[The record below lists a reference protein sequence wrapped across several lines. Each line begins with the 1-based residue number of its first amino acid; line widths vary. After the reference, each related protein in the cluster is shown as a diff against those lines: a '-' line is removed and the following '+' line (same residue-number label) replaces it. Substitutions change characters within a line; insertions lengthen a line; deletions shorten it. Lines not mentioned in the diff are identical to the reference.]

1 MAGRIVEE
9 DIEALKRR
17 ADIVDIVSDH
27 TQLKRSGSRWKGL
40 CPFHEERTPSFHV
53 DPANGYF
60 HCFGCNAGGDVYT
73 FLEDIEGLTFV
84 EAVEHLARRTGYQLR
99 YEELT
104 PGQKRALGERS
115 RLVAA
120 NQESAEYFHRQL
132 MGPDGEP
139 ARTYLKER
147 GFGKE
152 EAERFQLGFAPNDW
166 DPLSRHLA
174 QQRFTEDEIIKAGLA
189 KRGRRGGL
197 LDTFRGRLVFPILD
211 LSGDPI
217 GFGGRVLPGMDYGDH
232 EPPKYLNSPETP
244 IFKKSRVLYGMSWA
258 RPQIVRDGQ
267 ALVCE
272 GYTDV
277 MALHQAG
284 LENAVA
290 TCGTAMGEEH
300 IGLLQRYAER
310 IVLAFD
316 SDEAGA
322 KAAERAWELSRDRD
336 LEVRVLVMPPG
347 QDPADAVA
355 EGGAEAMR
363 ALLDGAE
370 PVIRFM
376 LRRAA
381 AGYDDSPEGR
391 SDAVE
396 AVAPL
401 LAGIPQ
407 PVLRDQYTRW
417 AADELVGIGLPVVAQ
432 AVERA
437 GGDVQTVESRPS
449 RPPSGPVDRSELS
462 FRAKLE
468 RETLGTVLQ
477 HPHLLPERWAE
488 VTDEDLVHPRAA
500 GVFRAIEAAGGPGAE
515 LADILDQA
523 ADDDERSL
531 IRAMALEELTV
542 EPDVPHVTMLV
553 NRLLLRRVQKD
564 IAERKAAL
572 ERMNPTTDPDAYR
585 QRFEELIAL
594 EARRR
599 DLNEDVEP

>member
-53 DPANGYF
+53 DPANNVY
-60 HCFGCNAGGDVYT
+60 HCFGCNAGGDIYT
-73 FLEDIEGLTFV
+73 FLEEIEGLNFV

-120 NQESAEYFHRQL
+120 NEAAADYFHRQL
-132 MGPDGEP
+132 VGPDGEP

-147 GFGKE
+147 GFGKD
-152 EAERFQLGFAPNDW
+152 EAERFRLGFAPNDW

-174 QQRFTEDEIIKAGLA
+174 QERFTEDEIIKAGLA

-217 GFGGRVLPGMDYGDH
+217 GFGGRVVPGLDYGDH
-232 EPPKYLNSPETP
+232 TPPKYLNTPETP
-244 IFKKSRVLYGMSWA
+244 IFKKHRILYGMSWA
-258 RPQIVRDGQ
+258 RPQVVRDGQ

-290 TCGTAMGEEH
+290 TCGTAMGEDH
-300 IGLLQRYAER
+300 IGLLQRYADKV
-310 IVLAFD
+310 VLAFD

-322 KAAERAWELSRDRD
+322 KAAERAWELSRARD

-347 QDPADAVA
+347 EDPADVVA

-363 ALLDGAE
+363 AMLGDAE

-376 LRRAA
+376 LRRVAH
-381 AGYDDSPEGR
+381 GHEETPEGR
-391 SDAVE
+391 AAAVD

-407 PVLRDQYTRW
+407 PVLLDQYTRW
-417 AADELVGIGLPVVAQ
+417 IADEIGIGLGVVAQ

-437 GGDVQTVESRPS
+437 GGDVGAVQARPVQ
-449 RPPSGPVDRSELS
+449 PAAEQVDRSELS
-462 FRAKLE
+462 ARAKLE

-477 HPHLLPERWAE
+477 HPHLLPDRWAD
-488 VTDEDLVHPRAA
+488 VTEEDLVHPRATA
-500 GVFRAIEAAGGPGAE
+500 VFRAIQAAGGPGADLSDVLE
-515 LADILDQA
+515 QA
-523 ADDDERSL
+523 ADDEERAL
-531 IRAMALEELTV
+531 IRGLALEELTV
-542 EPDVPHVTMLV
+542 EPDEPHVTMLV
-553 NRLLLRRVQKD
+553 NRLLLRRVEKE
-564 IAERKAAL
+564 IAERKAEL
-572 ERMNPTTDPDAYR
+572 ERMNPTTDPDGYR
-585 QRFEELIAL
+585 ERFEELIAV
-594 EARRR
+594 EAHRR
-599 DLNEDVEP
+599 DLNRDVEP

>member
-40 CPFHEERTPSFHV
+40 CPFHDEKTPSFHV
-53 DPANGYF
+53 DPANNVF
-60 HCFGCNAGGDVYT
+60 HCFGCNAGGDIYT
-73 FLEDIEGLTFV
+73 FLEDIEGLSFV

-120 NQESAEYFHRQL
+120 NQAACEYFHEQL

-147 GFGKE
+147 GFGRD

-174 QQRFTEDEIIKAGLA
+174 QERFTEDEIIKAGLA
-189 KRGRRGGL
+189 KRGRRGSL
-197 LDTFRGRLVFPILD
+197 RDTFRGRLVFPILD

-217 GFGGRVLPGMDYGDH
+217 GFGGRVLPGLDYGDY

-290 TCGTAMGEEH
+290 TCGTAMGAEH
-300 IGLLQRYAER
+300 IGLLQRYADTV
-310 IVLAFD
+310 VLAFD

-322 KAAERAWELSRDRD
+322 KAAERAWELSRGRD
-336 LEVRVLVMPPG
+336 LQVRVLVMPPG
-347 QDPADAVA
+347 EDPADVVA
-355 EGGAEAMR
+355 DGGPEAMQG
-363 ALLDGAE
+363 LLGEAE

-381 AGYDDSPEGR
+381 SGHDDSPEGR
-391 SDAVE
+391 SDAVD

-401 LAGIPQ
+401 LAGIPE

-417 AADELVGIGLPVVAQ
+417 VADDLLGIGLGVVAQ
-432 AVERA
+432 AVERS
-437 GGDVQTVESRPS
+437 GGDVATVEHRPS
-449 RPPSGPVDRSELS
+449 DPGPADRSELS
-462 FRAKLE
+462 ARAKLE

-477 HPHLLPERWAE
+477 HPHLLPDRWQE
-488 VTDEDLVHPRAA
+488 VTEDDLVHPRAL
-500 GVFRAIEAAGGPGAE
+500 GVFQAIQAAGGPGAE
-515 LADILDQA
+515 LSAILDQA
-523 ADDDERSL
+523 EDDDERAL
-531 IRAMALEELTV
+531 VRAMALEELTV
-542 EPDVPHVTMLV
+542 EPDEPHVTMLV
-553 NRLLLRRVQKD
+553 NRLLLRRCEQD
-564 IAERKAAL
+564 IAERKAEL

-585 QRFEELIAL
+585 ERFEELIAL

-599 DLNEDVEP
+599 DLNKDVEP

>member
-40 CPFHEERTPSFHV
+40 CPFHDERTPSFHV
-53 DPANGYF
+53 DPGNGYY

-73 FLEDIEGLTFV
+73 FLEEIEGLNFV

-120 NQESAEYFHRQL
+120 NQAAADYFHRQL
-132 MGPDGEP
+132 VGPDGEA

-152 EAERFQLGFAPNDW
+152 EAERFRLGFAPNDW

-174 QQRFTEDEIIKAGLA
+174 QERFTEDEVIKAGLA

-217 GFGGRVLPGMDYGDH
+217 GFGGRVVPGLDYGDH
-232 EPPKYLNSPETP
+232 DPPKYLNTPETP
-244 IFKKSRVLYGMSWA
+244 IFKKHRVLYGMSWA

-290 TCGTAMGEEH
+290 TCGTAMGEDH
-300 IGLLQRYAER
+300 IGLLQRYAEKV
-310 IVLAFD
+310 VLAFD

-336 LEVRVLVMPPG
+336 LEVRVLVMPAG
-347 QDPADAVA
+347 EDPADVVA
-355 EGGAEAMR
+355 EGGATAMQ
-363 ALLDGAE
+363 AMLGDAE

-381 AGYDDSPEGR
+381 HGHEETPEGR
-391 SDAVE
+391 AAAVD

-407 PVLRDQYTRW
+407 PVLLDQYTRW
-417 AADELVGIGLPVVAQ
+417 IADEIGIGLGVVAQ

-437 GGDVQTVESRPS
+437 GGDVGAVQARPVRPS
-449 RPPSGPVDRSELS
+449 DEQVDRSELS
-462 FRAKLE
+462 ARAKLE

-477 HPHLLPERWAE
+477 HPHLLPDRWGD
-488 VTDEDLVHPRAA
+488 VTEEDLVHPRAA
-500 GVFRAIEAAGGPGAE
+500 AVFRAIQAAGGPGADLSDVLE
-515 LADILDQA
+515 QA
-523 ADDDERSL
+523 TDDEERAL
-531 IRAMALEELTV
+531 IRGLAMEELTV
-542 EPDVPHVTMLV
+542 EPDEPHVTMLV
-553 NRLLLRRVQKD
+553 NRLLLRRVEKE
-564 IAERKAAL
+564 IAERKAEL
-572 ERMNPTTDPDAYR
+572 ERMNPTTDPEVYR
-585 QRFEELIAL
+585 ERFEELIAV
-594 EARRR
+594 EAHRR
-599 DLNEDVEP
+599 DLNRDVEP